1 MSFVLEFDKNKF
13 QSEEMIEYA
22 RGTGIYFIKI
32 DNVVLGTYP
41 SGSKMLRIAG
51 KASKYLSW
59 NNDENIINNA
69 VKLDNHQLET
79 DKLYIGKDVDGE
91 FEEGF
96 GLNIFRSIL
105 GVTGKTKA
113 KGTPLKDGNKYFHN
127 NKDVEVEEFKS
138 LQGLTIAVMIQE
150 VFSLYT
156 NKDNDEAVSTGM
168 VIKRIYNAKAIKTTT
183 EIIEKVEEAK
193 AYLKD
198 LSRYKPKYEDD
209 LDEEIVADMRK
220 QTKSKS
226 KSKPS
231 NNDDTDVD
239 NDLPDDDNTDLPD
252 IDNSIPDNDNSLDED
267 ELTGLI

>member
-1 MSFVLEFDKNKF
+1 MSFILEFDKNKF
-13 QSEEMIEYA
+13 QSEEMVDYA
-22 RGTGIYFIKI
+22 KGTGIYFIKV

-41 SGSKMLRIAG
+41 SGSKMMRIVG
-51 KASKYLSW
+51 KANKYISW
-59 NNDENIINNA
+59 NSDEDIINNA

-79 DKLYIGKDVDGE
+79 DKLYVGKNIDGE

-113 KGTPLKDGNKYFHN
+113 KGSILKDGNKYFHN
-127 NKDVEVEEFKS
+127 NKDVEVEEFKA
-138 LQGLTIAVMIQE
+138 LQGIAIAVMIQE

-168 VIKRIYNAKAIKTTT
+168 VIKRIYNSNSLKTTT

-226 KSKPS
+226 KSKS
-231 NNDDTDVD
+231 SDDDVD
-239 NDLPDDDNTDLPD
+239 DVDDDLPDDNDDTDLPD
-252 IDNSIPDNDNSLDED
+252 IDNSLDED

>member
-1 MSFVLEFDKNKF
+1 MSNFTLEFDKSKF

-32 DNVVLGTYP
+32 DNIVLGTYP
-41 SGSKMLRIAG
+41 SGSKMMRIAG
-51 KASKYLSW
+51 KANKYLSW
-59 NNDENIINNA
+59 NNDEDIINNA

-113 KGTPLKDGNKYFHN
+113 KGTSLKDGAKYFHN

-168 VIKRIYNAKAIKTTT
+168 VIKRIYNSKSLKTTT
-183 EIIEKVEEAK
+183 EVIEKTEEAK

-220 QTKSKS
+220 S
-226 KSKPS
+226 KSKPKPKS
-231 NNDDTDVD
+231 NDDNDDTS
-239 NDLPDDDNTDLPD
+239 LPDEDDDTELPE
-252 IDNSIPDNDNSLDED
+252 IDNSIPDNALDED